1 MIKKIIS
8 ILHFIVIPVIAIWAF
23 NTLWPSVSIPLTIE
37 TWIAGAILF
46 NRHAI
51 ERLIKFKND

>member
-1 MIKKIIS
+1 MIKRFLS
-8 ILHFIVIPVIAIWAF
+8 ILHFILIPLLGIWAF
-23 NTLWPSVSIPLTIE
+23 NTLWPSVSIPFSVE
-37 TWIAGAILF
+37 TWIAGAVLF